1 MGLLTNQTM
10 LRLLTDA
17 YDYME
22 YDQSRAKALIR
33 RCIYLLEDTVYT
45 NGKEDEE
52 GEATDY

>member
-1 MGLLTNQTM
+1 MGLLLDQTM
-10 LRLLTDA
+10 LRMLTDA

-45 NGKEDEE
+45 NGKEEE
-52 GEATDY
+52 EREATDY